1 MKRLSDA
8 VVKVVGMPE
17 IQKKFLAAGA
27 IPHAMDATRFAAFLR
42 SEDQRWSKVIAQSGI
57 KAD

>member
-1 MKRLSDA
+1 
-8 VVKVVGMPE
+8 V
-17 IQKKFLAAGA
+17 GA
-27 IPHAMDATRFAAFLR
+27 IPHAMDAAQFAAFLR

>member
-1 MKRLSDA
+1 
-8 VVKVVGMPE
+8 
-17 IQKKFLAAGA
+17 
-27 IPHAMDATRFAAFLR
+27 MDAAQFTAFLK

>member
-1 MKRLSDA
+1 
-8 VVKVVGMPE
+8 
-17 IQKKFLAAGA
+17 
-27 IPHAMDATRFAAFLR
+27 MDTAQFTAFLK